1 MKKVLQKVWRVIRVI
16 FGVELALAALGGV
29 IMSVRSPVPGNV
41 VLTVL
46 CTGAAFLL
54 LRRKRPKEAQISSAS
69 MVSTGQFEPVGPVSV
84 RTEVSTPDVPED
96 ILRDMRKHYSPMQAQ
111 NDARILQESFQLCQ
125 QTYNFE
131 TFFSRL
137 QLTQRCALTLLQAK
151 QAGCKIS
158 RQTVKAC
165 ESALSAASALR
176 LDFLDRIYTKQVTAA
191 MQLKTPAGRRRRLE
205 ALLNELQEHD
215 IDFMPIE
222 DTYNEYL
229 QRVQELMDE

>member
-1 MKKVLQKVWRVIRVI
+1 MKKFLQKVWRVIRLI

-29 IMSVRSPVPGNV
+29 IVSIQSPSVCRCGISAVAEEKAQSGADQWHTCTRCFCAGRSDPSRCAGGSSPGYAE
-41 VLTVL
+41 T
-46 CTGAAFLL
+46 LL
-54 LRRKRPKEAQISSAS
+54 SL
-69 MVSTGQFEPVGPVSV
+69 
-84 RTEVSTPDVPED
+84 
-96 ILRDMRKHYSPMQAQ
+96 MQAQ

-137 QLTQRCALTLLQAK
+137 QLVQRCALTLLQAK

-215 IDFMPIE
+215 IDFMSIE

>member
-1 MKKVLQKVWRVIRVI
+1 MLTIVCA
-16 FGVELALAALGGV
+16 GVAY
-29 IMSVRSPVPGNV
+29 
-41 VLTVL
+41 
-46 CTGAAFLL
+46 LL
-54 LRRKRPKEAQISSAS
+54 LRRKKPKAAQISG
-69 MVSTGQFEPVGPVSV
+69 TPVPGVSV
-84 RTEVSTPDVPED
+84 RAEVTPPDVPEEV
-96 ILRDMRKHYSPMQAQ
+96 LRDMRKHYSLMQAQ

-137 QLTQRCALTLLQAK
+137 QLVQRCALTLLQAK
-151 QAGCKIS
+151 QAGCKIN

>member
-1 MKKVLQKVWRVIRVI
+1 MKKFLQKAWRVIRLI

-29 IMSVRSPVPGNV
+29 IVSIQSPGPGNI
-41 VLTVL
+41 VLTIL
-46 CTGAAFLL
+46 CAGVAFLL
-54 LRRKRPKEAQISSAS
+54 LRRRKPKGAQISGP
-69 MVSTGQFEPVGPVSV
+69 STAAVGPKPVVGVSV
-84 RTEVSTPDVPED
+84 RTEAAPPNVPEN

-137 QLTQRCALTLLQAK
+137 QLVQRSALTLLQAK

-158 RQTVKAC
+158 RQMVKAC
-165 ESALSAASALR
+165 ESALSAASALM
-176 LDFLDRIYTKQVTAA
+176 LDFLDRIYIKQVTAA

-215 IDFMPIE
+215 VDFMPIE
-222 DTYNEYL
+222 DTYKEYL

>member
-1 MKKVLQKVWRVIRVI
+1 MWCMRVAVVNGGTLSFPAAGPFHTIVVLKLTAIVHRDALKH
-16 FGVELALAALGGV
+16 GVEVLAQAALQTIERPDHAGSG
-29 IMSVRSPVPGNV
+29 MVRH
-41 VLTVL
+41 
-46 CTGAAFLL
+46 
-54 LRRKRPKEAQISSAS
+54 R
-69 MVSTGQFEPVGPVSV
+69 
-84 RTEVSTPDVPED
+84 ED
-96 ILRDMRKHYSPMQAQ
+96 
-111 NDARILQESFQLCQ
+111 DARILQESFQLCQ

-137 QLTQRCALTLLQAK
+137 QLVQRCALTLLQAK